1 MVLWKNFANL
11 LDFFGAISFWMECV
25 GDPKAKTIIQSIL
38 TVNCSLLKSKLRL
51 RISKGNSGLYV
62 VFLSEEFIQRDSDV
76 PCLVVAL

>member
-51 RISKGNSGLYV
+51 RISKGGLYV